1 MGEHIW
7 VEFRLQFAFVTVSY
21 DQFAFII
28 FYPLWYYVEWVGD
41 TVNANPV
48 WQVGITTVLLRNLL
62 VVVIEY
68 SKIASALYTRY
79 VIQANGAVFKTAEAM
94 IKCLVVILTRLA
106 NFFASSG
113 RFIPF
118 VFWYIAMIFITVC
131 CFPSTALGTTLMAA
145 FTLRQTWGFWI

>member
-1 MGEHIW
+1 MGEHFW

-28 FYPLWYYVEWVGD
+28 FYPLWDCGEWVGD
-41 TVNANPV
+41 TINATPV
-48 WQVGITTVLLRNLL
+48 WQVCITTVLFHNLL

-79 VIQANGAVFKTAEAM
+79 VIQANGAVFKTAEAIIM
-94 IKCLVVILTRLA
+94 CLVVIMTRLA
-106 NFFASSG
+106 DFFASSG
-113 RFIPF
+113 RLIPF
-118 VFWYIAMIFITVC
+118 VFWCIAMILITVY
-131 CFPSTALGTTLMAA
+131 CFPSTASGTTLMAA